1 MERLPEKQRDQ
12 LISKIQRAFQDVL
25 DQDKVT
31 NEQI

>member
-12 LISKIQRAFQDVL
+12 LINKIQKAFQDVL
-25 DQDKVT
+25 NQDKVT